1 MFVRASREPLLLSG
15 LKIQAGFRRGPNLW
29 FPPVHDLAK
38 PTAAG
43 NPVRITFGR
52 LFLQEIYRRAVLPR
66 HAIQELRF
74 TPASNPASASLAR
87 DLIEISPNLAQP
99 KFRSG
104 GKPRPRLI
112 MGAFFTYFR

>member
-1 MFVRASREPLLLSG
+1 
-15 LKIQAGFRRGPNLW
+15 
-29 FPPVHDLAK
+29 LAK

-74 TPASNPASASLAR
+74 TPASNRSAPPSQPCRCRDHRSPAR
-87 DLIEISPNLAQP
+87 E
-99 KFRSG
+99 RSG
-104 GKPRPRLI
+104 RRPLAATHRQIKTLLEI
-112 MGAFFTYFR
+112 HSTG

>member
-66 HAIQELRF
+66 HAHSRSCATCI
-74 TPASNPASASLAR
+74 SASLAR
-87 DLIEISPNLAQP
+87 DLIEISPNLAHP
-99 KFRSG
+99 RFRSG
-104 GKPRPRLI
+104 RKPSRRLI
-112 MGAFFTYFR
+112 MGASFTYLG